1 MQRNCLNLFCLFCCF
16 LRIHFYGIHH
26 HFSCH
31 HSGESYEL
39 FSPSTKEANPR
50 LGTTVSAWSHATET
64 STFSWYLCQSLPFL
78 WIVKSHVGIGNIRML
93 IWVLCFFMWSC
104 FLGIEYCVHVH
115 EYTALYNIVFVLL
128 ECMQL
133 CYYVNIQYTVQL
145 RFTVKKRCFPGMSN
159 LTWLGL
165 FTYSPLSSVTGQ
177 SNRWGDPQE
186 LFFFEGWID
195 DHACR
200 VYRYIH
206 IPHPWIALF
215 FQFYIGACISI
226 YMFCIWFSEVTC
238 IFIIDVS
245 CFHILV
251 VCYVSVYHM
260 YYMYIHVS

>member
-1 MQRNCLNLFCLFCCF
+1 MDSYLHHQARADPNAADVSGEPPLIEAACYGDLEASTWEEDFHAVLLDDSGNAIAWILFCLFCCF

-133 CYYVNIQYTVQL
+133 C
-145 RFTVKKRCFPGMSN
+145 
-159 LTWLGL
+159 
-165 FTYSPLSSVTGQ
+165 
-177 SNRWGDPQE
+177 
-186 LFFFEGWID
+186 
-195 DHACR
+195 
-200 VYRYIH
+200 
-206 IPHPWIALF
+206 
-215 FQFYIGACISI
+215 
-226 YMFCIWFSEVTC
+226 
-238 IFIIDVS
+238 
-245 CFHILV
+245 
-251 VCYVSVYHM
+251 
-260 YYMYIHVS
+260 